1 MADYI
6 KGNAVANATS
16 YELDEKKSE
25 AYTKL
30 SEAAEINFEVSAL
43 GLAKGDH
50 VLVVK
55 AKADGYADSAWS
67 NEVTY
72 TAKGSGLTIDIEEGS
87 LGSDSGAEVAYTG
100 VWRTVEY
107 LDTAKL
113 TNTIS
118 VVGSA
123 FIIACFTE
131 AQKYLGQYA
140 TAGGSLIKSAGQWH
154 ESGDVVNT
162 ADILAADSTVGLV
175 RLVVKTNTPQILI
188 NGEDCFGELVS
199 D

>member
-16 YELDEKKSE
+16 YELAEKKSGS
-25 AYTKL
+25 YTKL

-50 VLVVK
+50 VLAVK

-72 TAKGSGLTIDIEEGS
+72 TAKGSGLVIDIEEGS
-87 LGSDSGAEVAYTG
+87 LGSDSGNEVTYTS
-100 VWRTVEY
+100 VWRTVDY
-107 LDTAKL
+107 IDIAKL

-118 VVGSA
+118 VVGSN
-123 FIIACFTE
+123 FIISCYTS

-140 TAGGSLIKSAGQWH
+140 TAGGSLIKNAGQWH
-154 ESGDVVNT
+154 TDGEVIKT
-162 ADILAADSTVGLV
+162 ADILAADSTVGCV
-175 RLVVKTNTPQILI
+175 RLVVKANTPQILV

-199 D
+199 